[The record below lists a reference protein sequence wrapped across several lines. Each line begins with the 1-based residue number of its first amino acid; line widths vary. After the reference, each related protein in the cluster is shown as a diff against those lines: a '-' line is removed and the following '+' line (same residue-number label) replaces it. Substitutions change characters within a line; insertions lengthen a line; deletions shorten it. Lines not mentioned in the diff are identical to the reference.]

1 MPEAGGEVA
10 DKVGPLKPA
19 QMGPLHNQPRIGALD
34 TPITLQTGA
43 AGLTGNGARMLTT
56 VATLPIALGKP
67 GLYLDRRNR
76 NRNRNR
82 KGKIHRLDRRAD
94 STTNKQKMARKR

>member
-1 MPEAGGEVA
+1 MPEEGGEVA

-34 TPITLQTGA
+34 TPITLRTGA
-43 AGLTGNGARMLTT
+43 AGLTGNGARMRTT
-56 VATLPIALGKP
+56 VVTLPIALGSP

-76 NRNRNR
+76 NRSAKINRFDTMAGPVRETKKVLTR
-82 KGKIHRLDRRAD
+82 KL
-94 STTNKQKMARKR
+94 